1 MICLTFE
8 VVGTPLRGKGCLALS
23 YNYLKAGESQDS
35 LLFHM
40 QRRGVINGSVT
51 TTSICSYIHRCAP
64 DPGESFIMKHAGFV
78 DLRVNDE
85 GSEGESFW
93 PAFTDIMTV
102 IVIIFLLVMMS
113 LLVKNMDLVNQLR
126 ASLDSERAAAA
137 QAQVTSE
144 TNSELNLRLRQLEKE
159 SSMLHM
165 RLMDLG
171 EEHNRTLTQLENS
184 EETRQQLK
192 QEVSAIRE
200 TQESTLAE
208 KQALQQINAKLDK
221 NRLIL
226 EGSILALE
234 GRTFQLNANR
244 LALEKKQSELEKRQ
258 ANLTSQLEQRLQ
270 ELLEQKKL
278 TQLSVAEMDTL
289 KVNRA
294 LELERL
300 KKLEKEY
307 ASLETRYN
315 RLIRPA
321 RSKLGKVVT
330 LVRYQKLAG
339 KLSIELKLP
348 TDANYLPV
356 TGIMLHKRLAALQ
369 DKFGKKLYVRI
380 IFPDDSGLSYT
391 EAWNLTES
399 LLRMYDYYYQEE

>member
-1 MICLTFE
+1 M
-8 VVGTPLRGKGCLALS
+8 
-23 YNYLKAGESQDS
+23 
-35 LLFHM
+35 
-40 QRRGVINGSVT
+40 INGSVT
-51 TTSICSYIHRCAP
+51 TSSIYSYCKLY
-64 DPGESFIMKHAGFV
+64 DYGDGESVIMKHDGFV

-85 GSEGESFW
+85 SSDGESFW

-144 TNSELNLRLRQLEKE
+144 TNSDLSIRLRQLEKE

-171 EEHNRTLTQLENS
+171 EEHNRTLVQLENS
-184 EETRQQLK
+184 EQKSQQLK
-192 QEVSAIRE
+192 QDMSDIR
-200 TQESTLAE
+200 QAHDITLSE
-208 KQALQQINAKLDK
+208 KFSLQQTNAE
-221 NRLIL
+221 L
-226 EGSILALE
+226 EK
-234 GRTFQLNANR
+234 NR
-244 LALEKKQSELEKRQ
+244 LALALSVGALENANAELDRNRVALKKRQ
-258 ANLTSQLEQRLQ
+258 AELSSLLEQRLQ
-270 ELLEQKKL
+270 ELLAQKKL
-278 TQLSVAEMDTL
+278 TQLRVEEMDTL
-289 KVNRA
+289 KIDRS

-307 ASLETRYN
+307 ASLETKYN

-321 RSKLGKVVT
+321 RSQLGKVVT
-330 LVRYQKLAG
+330 LVRYQKIDG
-339 KLSIELKLP
+339 NLSIEHKSP
-348 TDANYLPV
+348 TDANYVPV
-356 TGIMLHKRLAALQ
+356 SGIALHKRLAALQ

-399 LLRMYDYYYQEE
+399 LLRMYDYYYQE